1 MTLSPELKLE
11 VPPCY
16 AEKERE
22 RERERGAQGKGVS
35 VF

>member
-22 RERERGAQGKGVS
+22 REREREARKGRG
-35 VF
+35 